1 MINSLVAGGG
11 LISASV
17 ILVIFVVP
25 EISLCS
31 RGIAS
36 RSWPKVRGRVT
47 ELIRDEN
54 SHAVVKY
61 QYAMAGT
68 IYDSTCYNL
77 INSNPSTFY
86 AETYFPPQVEVTVWV
101 DPADPGISVLQ
112 PGASWV
118 KLVFSMV
125 CLLMASMVLVVY
137 GSLAIWPKSETKE
150 SQRTT
155 ADWM

>member
-11 LISASV
+11 LIAATV
-17 ILVIFVVP
+17 ILAIFVVP

-36 RSWPKVRGRVT
+36 RSWPKVRGRVM

-54 SHAVVKY
+54 SRAAVKY

-68 IYDSTCYNL
+68 IYDSTSYNL
-77 INSNPSTFY
+77 INTNPSTFY
-86 AETYFPPQVEVTVWV
+86 AETYFRPQVEVTVWV

-118 KLVFSMV
+118 KLIFSMV
-125 CLLMASMVLVVY
+125 CLSMASIVLAVY

-150 SQRTT
+150 QNTPRGRK
-155 ADWM
+155 